1 MHKSL
6 ESTIKSIVSEE
17 KIPNFSPG
25 GSDPAAQ
32 NAAQS
37 KDGDFNSL
45 SGMGSDDI
53 QTPATEYQR
62 MMEPTDQVT
71 VYNGSLGYVNIDPND
86 IRLDYSRLEAQNA
99 ISRNITI
106 INFLSKQYQIDSPQI
121 ENLKNQNV
129 ILQAIANGEEPY
141 QRTDGIEQ
149 VPDNLRPT
157 PQDPKF
163 DTPDMVD
170 TDGDGVID
178 TFASVA
184 RRFARGEESPE
195 TVKFMGAS

>member
-6 ESTIKSIVSEE
+6 ESVIRGVVSEE

-25 GSDPAAQ
+25 GSDPASQ
-32 NAAQS
+32 NTAQS
-37 KDGDFNSL
+37 KDGDFNNL

-62 MMEPTDQVT
+62 MMEPANQVT
-71 VYNGSLGYVNIDPND
+71 VYNGNLGYVRLDPND

-129 ILQAIANGEEPY
+129 ILQRIANGEEPY
-141 QRTDGIEQ
+141 QRRDGIEQ
-149 VPDNLRPT
+149 VPVNLRPT
-157 PQDPKF
+157 PQVPKI
-163 DTPDMVD
+163 DTPDLVD

-184 RRFARGEESPE
+184 KRFAKGDDSPK
-195 TVKFMGAS
+195 TVKFMGAG